1 MAEATS
7 RGAPV
12 MSVVTVV
19 GATSWGTTL
28 GIILAREGHDVRL
41 LARTEDEAL
50 MLESRRENSRFV
62 PGFPFPD
69 SMHTRADADAFAD
82 SDVVIIA
89 VPSHTLRDNIRKVA
103 AQIPPGCIVVSAVKG
118 LELNTGKRMS
128 EILSEEMPSGS
139 ERNVCALSGPNL
151 ASEIVRG
158 MPAPTVIASRDPGAA
173 LKAQAIIN
181 SSVFRVY
188 TNNDI
193 IGVEF
198 CGALKNIIAL
208 GAGICDGLELGDN
221 AKSGF
226 MTRGLAEIARLGVAA
241 GANPATFAGL
251 AGMGDLVATCSS
263 VLSRNHYVGE
273 QLATGKP
280 LEEIRRSMQ
289 NVAEGVNT
297 TAAALGLADR
307 LSVEMPITQVTH
319 DILSGRISAPDAV
332 AHLMGRDPTSE

>member
-1 MAEATS
+1 
-7 RGAPV
+7 
-12 MSVVTVV
+12 MSVVTIV

-28 GIILAREGHDVRL
+28 GIILARQGHDVRL

-50 MLESRRENSRFV
+50 TLESRRENSRFV

-69 SMHTRADADAFAD
+69 SMRARADADAFSTAD
-82 SDVVIIA
+82 IAILA
-89 VPSHTLRDNIRKVA
+89 VPSHTLRDNIRDVA
-103 AQIPPGCIVVSAVKG
+103 ARIPSDCIVVSAVKG
-118 LELNTGKRMS
+118 LELNTGRRMS
-128 EILSEEMPSGS
+128 EILMEEVSSGA

-151 ASEIVRG
+151 ASEVVRG
-158 MPAPTVIASRDPGAA
+158 MPAPTVIASLNPEAA
-173 LKAQAIIN
+173 LGAQAIIN

-188 TNNDI
+188 TNSDI

-226 MTRGLAEIARLGVAA
+226 MTRGLAEIARLGIAA

-273 QLATGKP
+273 QLAAGKP
-280 LEEIRRSMQ
+280 LEEIRSSMQ
-289 NVAEGVNT
+289 NVAEGVYTT
-297 TAAALGLADR
+297 TAALGVAQR
-307 LSVEMPITQVTH
+307 LGVEMPIAQVTH
-319 DILSGRISAPDAV
+319 DIMTGRISARDAV
-332 AHLMGRDPTSE
+332 LHLMERDPTSE

>member
-1 MAEATS
+1 
-7 RGAPV
+7 
-12 MSVVTVV
+12 MSVVAIV

-28 GIILAREGHDVRL
+28 GIILSRQGHDVRL
-41 LARTEDEAL
+41 FARTEDEAE

-69 SMHTRADADAFAD
+69 SMHARADADAFYDAE
-82 SDVVIIA
+82 VAIIV
-89 VPSHTLRDNIRKVA
+89 VPSHTLRDNIRGVA
-103 AQIPPGCIVVSAVKG
+103 AHIPTDCIVVSAVKG

-128 EILSEEMPSGS
+128 EVLSDEISDDAG
-139 ERNVCALSGPNL
+139 RNVCALSGPNL

-158 MPAPTVIASRDPGAA
+158 MPAPTVIASQNPRAA
-173 LKAQAIIN
+173 LKAQEIIN

-193 IGVEF
+193 IGVEL

-263 VLSRNHYVGE
+263 VLSRNHYVGA
-273 QLATGKP
+273 QLATGKSM
-280 LEEIRRSMQ
+280 EEIRRSMQ

-297 TAAALGLADR
+297 TVAALELADS
-307 LSVEMPITQVTH
+307 LGIEMPIAQVTQ

-332 AHLMGRDPTSE
+332 AHLMERDPTSE

>member
-1 MAEATS
+1 
-7 RGAPV
+7 
-12 MSVVTVV
+12 MSVAAIV

-41 LARTEDEAL
+41 VARTEDEAL
-50 MLESRRENSRFV
+50 VLESRRENSRFV

-69 SMHTRADADAFAD
+69 SLHARADAEAFAD
-82 SDVVIIA
+82 AEVAIIA
-89 VPSHTLRDNIRKVA
+89 VPSHTLRDNIQKVA
-103 AQIPPGCIVVSAVKG
+103 AHIPPDCIVVSAVKG

-128 EILSEEMPSGS
+128 EILAEEIPGNAG
-139 ERNVCALSGPNL
+139 RNVCALSGPNL
-151 ASEIVRG
+151 ASEIIRG
-158 MPAPTVIASRDPGAA
+158 MPAPTVIASHDPGAA
-173 LKAQAIIN
+173 LNAQAIIN

-241 GANPATFAGL
+241 GASPATFAGL

-273 QLATGKP
+273 QLAAGKP

-297 TAAALGLADR
+297 TAAALGLADS
-307 LSVEMPITQVTH
+307 LGVEMPIAQMTH
-319 DILSGRISAPDAV
+319 NILSGSVSVQDAV
-332 AHLMGRDPTSE
+332 QYLMGRDPTSE

>member
-1 MAEATS
+1 
-7 RGAPV
+7 

-28 GIILAREGHDVRL
+28 GIIIARQGHDVRL

-50 MLESRRENSRFV
+50 TLESRRENARFV

-69 SMHTRADADAFAD
+69 SMHARADAEAFSGAD
-82 SDVVIIA
+82 LAILA
-89 VPSHTLRDNIRKVA
+89 VPSHTLRDNIRRVA
-103 AQIPPGCIVVSAVKG
+103 SDIAPGCIVVSAVKG
-118 LELNTGKRMS
+118 LELNTGRRMS
-128 EILSEEMPSGS
+128 QILREELPNGADQSI
-139 ERNVCALSGPNL
+139 CALSGPNL

-158 MPAPTVIASRDPGAA
+158 MPAPTVIASPNQDAA
-173 LKAQAIIN
+173 LQAQAIIN

-188 TNNDI
+188 TNADI
-193 IGVEF
+193 VGVEF

-208 GAGICDGLELGDN
+208 GAGICDGLDLGDN

-226 MTRGLAEIARLGVAA
+226 MTRGLAEIARLGIAA

-280 LEEIRRSMQ
+280 LADIRSGMQ
-289 NVAEGVNT
+289 NVAEGVYT
-297 TAAALGLADR
+297 TEAALELAHR
-307 LSVEMPITQVTH
+307 LDVEMPITQITQDV
-319 DILSGRISAPDAV
+319 LSGAISSVEAV
-332 AHLMGRDPTSE
+332 HHLMGRDPTSE

>member
-1 MAEATS
+1 
-7 RGAPV
+7 

-28 GIILAREGHDVRL
+28 GIILARQGHDVRL

-50 MLESRRENSRFV
+50 GLETRRENARFV

-69 SMHTRADADAFAD
+69 SMRVRADADAFSDAD
-82 SDVVIIA
+82 VAILA
-89 VPSHTLRDNIRKVA
+89 VPSHTLRDNIRRVA
-103 AQIPPGCIVVSAVKG
+103 SDIPPGCIVVSAVKG
-118 LELNTGKRMS
+118 LELNTGRRMS
-128 EILSEEMPSGS
+128 QILREELPNGADLSI
-139 ERNVCALSGPNL
+139 CALSGPNL

-158 MPAPTVIASRDPGAA
+158 RPAPTVIASSNQDAA
-173 LKAQAIIN
+173 LEAQAIIN

-188 TNNDI
+188 TNADI
-193 IGVEF
+193 VGVEF

-208 GAGICDGLELGDN
+208 GAGICDGLGLGDN

-241 GANPATFAGL
+241 GASPATFAGL

-273 QLATGKP
+273 QLAEGKS
-280 LEEIRRSMQ
+280 LSDIRSGMQ
-289 NVAEGVNT
+289 NVAEGVYT
-297 TAAALGLADR
+297 TSAALELAHR
-307 LSVEMPITQVTH
+307 LDVEMPITQVTQ
-319 DILSGRISAPDAV
+319 DVLSGAISAAEAV
-332 AHLMGRDPTSE
+332 HHLMGRDPTSE

>member
-1 MAEATS
+1 
-7 RGAPV
+7 
-12 MSVVTVV
+12 MSVVTIV

-28 GIILAREGHDVRL
+28 GIIIARQGHDVRL
-41 LARTEDEAL
+41 LARTPDEADA
-50 MLESRRENSRFV
+50 LETRRENARFV

-69 SMHTRADADAFAD
+69 SMRARADADSFSDAD
-82 SDVVIIA
+82 LAILA

-103 AQIPPGCIVVSAVKG
+103 SHIPRDCIVVSAVKG

-128 EILSEEMPSGS
+128 RILQEELPDGANH
-139 ERNVCALSGPNL
+139 RICALSGPNL

-158 MPAPTVIASRDPGAA
+158 MPAPTVIASLDSDAA
-173 LKAQAIIN
+173 LEAQAIIN

-188 TNNDI
+188 TNSDI

-208 GAGICDGLELGDN
+208 GAGICDGLQLGDN

-241 GANPATFAGL
+241 GANPITFAGL

-263 VLSRNHYVGE
+263 VLSRNHHVGE
-273 QLATGKP
+273 QLAAGKS
-280 LEEIRRSMQ
+280 LSDIRSAMR
-289 NVAEGVNT
+289 NVAEGVYT
-297 TAAALGLADR
+297 TSAALDLARR
-307 LSVEMPITQVTH
+307 LDVEMPIARITQ
-319 DILSGRISAPDAV
+319 DILSGKISASDAV
-332 AHLMGRDPTSE
+332 QRLMDRVPTSE

>member
-1 MAEATS
+1 
-7 RGAPV
+7 

-28 GIILAREGHDVRL
+28 GIILARQGHDVRL
-41 LARTEDEAL
+41 LARTDDEAL
-50 MLESRRENSRFV
+50 TLESRRENARFV
-62 PGFPFPD
+62 PGFLFPD
-69 SMHTRADADAFAD
+69 SMRARADADAFSGAD
-82 SDVVIIA
+82 LAILA
-89 VPSHTLRDNIRKVA
+89 VPSHTLRDNIRRVA
-103 AQIPPGCIVVSAVKG
+103 SDIPPGCIVVSAVKG
-118 LELNTGKRMS
+118 LELNTGRRMS
-128 EILSEEMPSGS
+128 QILEEELPSWAD
-139 ERNVCALSGPNL
+139 RDICALSGPNL

-158 MPAPTVIASRDPGAA
+158 MPAPTVIASPNQEAA
-173 LKAQAIIN
+173 LQAQAIIN

-188 TNNDI
+188 TNDDI

-226 MTRGLAEIARLGVAA
+226 MTRGLAEIARLGIAA

-273 QLATGKP
+273 QLATGKS
-280 LEEIRRSMQ
+280 LADIRSSMQ
-289 NVAEGVNT
+289 NVAEGVYT
-297 TAAALGLADR
+297 TQAALELAHR
-307 LSVEMPITQVTH
+307 LDVEMPITQVTQ
-319 DILSGRISAPDAV
+319 DVLTGKVSAPDAV
-332 AHLMGRDPTSE
+332 QRLMDRDPTSE

>member
-1 MAEATS
+1 
-7 RGAPV
+7 

-28 GIILAREGHDVRL
+28 GIILARQGHDVRL

-50 MLESRRENSRFV
+50 TLESRRENSRFV
-62 PGFPFPD
+62 PGFLFPD
-69 SMHTRADADAFAD
+69 SMRVRADADSF
-82 SDVVIIA
+82 SDAEVAILA
-89 VPSHTLRDNIRKVA
+89 VPSHTLRDNIGEVA
-103 AQIPPGCIVVSAVKG
+103 AHIPPECIVVSAVKG

-128 EILSEEMPSGS
+128 EILSEEISHGSG
-139 ERNVCALSGPNL
+139 RGVCALSGPNL

-158 MPAPTVIASRDPGAA
+158 MPAPTVIASQDPGAA

-241 GANPATFAGL
+241 GASPATFAGL

-263 VLSRNHYVGE
+263 TLSRNHYVGE

-297 TAAALGLADR
+297 TTAALGLARR
-307 LSVEMPITQVTH
+307 LGVEMPISQITH
-319 DILSGRISAPDAV
+319 DILSGSISAPDAV

>member
-1 MAEATS
+1 
-7 RGAPV
+7 
-12 MSVVTVV
+12 MSVAAIV

-41 LARTEDEAL
+41 LARSEDEAL

-69 SMHTRADADAFAD
+69 SMHARADAEAFAD
-82 SDVVIIA
+82 AEVAIVA

-103 AQIPPGCIVVSAVKG
+103 AHIPPGCIVVSAVKG
-118 LELNTGKRMS
+118 LELNTGRRMS
-128 EILSEEMPSGS
+128 EILSEEISHDSGHS
-139 ERNVCALSGPNL
+139 VCALSGPNL

-158 MPAPTVIASRDPGAA
+158 MPAPTVIASHDPGAA

-273 QLATGKP
+273 QLAMGKP

-297 TAAALGLADR
+297 TVAALDLADR
-307 LSVEMPITQVTH
+307 LGVEMPIAQVTH
-319 DILSGRISAPDAV
+319 DILSGSISAPDAV
-332 AHLMGRDPTSE
+332 AHLMERDPTSE